1 MSSSLATELV
11 IPSKYTIVSPICY
24 VSWDETKSSSDFS
37 LSIPH
42 AVKGV
47 VDSNIFT
54 ILSMTLDIFKSDFSF
69 YGHTE
74 YPQNMKLKKIT
85 VKSCTVHSNLLEF
98 QSTISK
104 PSLFAVAIK
113 NKSSTLVPKHIPVLS
128 CILYCVCKKTPISP
142 SLITLKLYVGMNL
155 KTVQKVYKIS
165 NYNDYISYVV
175 MFSSEKYL

>member
-1 MSSSLATELV
+1 MATELV

-24 VSWDETKSSSDFS
+24 VSWDETEPSSDFS

-54 ILSMTLDIFKSDFSF
+54 ILSMTLDIVKSGLFDR
-69 YGHTE
+69 TE
-74 YPQNMKLKKIT
+74 YPQNMKLKEIT
-85 VKSCTVHSNLLEF
+85 VKSCSVHSNLLEF

-113 NKSSTLVPKHIPVLS
+113 NKSSTLIPKHIPVLS
-128 CILYCVCKKTPISP
+128 CILYCVCETTPISP

-155 KTVQKVYKIS
+155 KTVQKVYKIN
-165 NYNDYISYVV
+165 NYNYCKLCCNVFKWKILVTYY
-175 MFSSEKYL
+175 FE